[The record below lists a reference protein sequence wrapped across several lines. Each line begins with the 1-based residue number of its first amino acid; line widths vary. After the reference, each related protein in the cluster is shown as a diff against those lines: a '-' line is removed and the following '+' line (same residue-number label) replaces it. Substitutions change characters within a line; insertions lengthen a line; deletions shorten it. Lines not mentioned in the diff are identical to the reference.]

1 MTRILSVSSS
11 RADVAILT
19 PVWAALA
26 QESDVELHVL
36 VTGMHLAAGA
46 VEVAVPAGAIRHVVG
61 ADIGGADE
69 MQASDGMAAC
79 LQAAGKLLARIEF
92 DCMLLMGD
100 RLDMFPAACAALPF
114 NLPLAHLHGGEL
126 TYGAIDDRI
135 RHAISKMAHI
145 HFASSADA
153 AARLVGMGE
162 EPWRIH
168 VTGGPGLDNLRQ
180 APVMQRDDFMAAL
193 HLPFDSEFIL
203 ATVHPETNA
212 ADPAAPMQAT
222 LAALDALKKPVLITA
237 PNSDP
242 GGRILQAMI
251 DAFLPGRRWAAFRA
265 SLGAALY
272 PSALRHAAV
281 MVGNSSSG
289 LIEAGYLGLPVV
301 NVGLRQ
307 DGRPAGDNV
316 VAVDSTVTAIQA
328 ALEWAL
334 AGGRRRSFSPYG
346 DGYASQRIV
355 KLLTDLPPRDKLL
368 YKRFHSAGDMSFFTV
383 PWDNPGENVVASEGA
398 KQ

>member
-11 RADVAILT
+11 RADVAILS
-19 PVWAALA
+19 PVWDALL
-26 QESDVELHVL
+26 QEADVELHVL

-46 VEVAVPAGAIRHVVG
+46 AEVVVPERAIRHVAG
-61 ADIGGADE
+61 ADIGGGNGRE
-69 MQASDGMAAC
+69 ASGGMAAC
-79 LQAAGKLLARIEF
+79 LQAAGSVLARAEF

-135 RHAISKMAHI
+135 RHAISKMAHL
-145 HFASSADA
+145 HFVSSTDA
-153 AARLVGMGE
+153 AARLVDMGE

-180 APVMQRDDFMAAL
+180 APVRPRDDFLAAL
-193 HLPFDSEFIL
+193 DLPFRGDFIL

-222 LAALDALKKPVLITA
+222 LAALDALKIPVLITA

-242 GGRILQAMI
+242 GGRGLQAMI
-251 DAFLPGRRWAAFRA
+251 DAFLPGRSWAVFRPT
-265 SLGAALY
+265 LGAVLY

-307 DGRPAGDNV
+307 DGRPAGENV
-316 VAVDSTVTAIQA
+316 ITVANTASAVQA

-334 AGGRRRSFSPYG
+334 AGGRHRDYSPYG
-346 DGYASQRIV
+346 DGQASQRIAT
-355 KLLTDLPPRDKLL
+355 LLTDLPPRDKLL
-368 YKRFHSAGDMSFFTV
+368 YKRFYSASDKPLFTA
-383 PWDNPGENVVASEGA
+383 PWDGPGAAVAV
-398 KQ
+398 